1 MSCTEKTKSSRNAG
15 TWLVPAHLALKTAKN
30 DKIWCPGQKQPNG
43 VCAVVGV
50 SVLVSRAVLAGMG
63 KQPVTWALASA
74 PASASGRR
82 GVVATDNPV
91 APASRL
97 AVARA
102 EGQVEAAE
110 GSKTVGLVLSRTED
124 RPGCELS

>member
-15 TWLVPAHLALKTAKN
+15 TWLVPAHLALKTTKN

-50 SVLVSRAVLAGMG
+50 SVLVSRAVLARMG
-63 KQPVTWALASA
+63 KQPVTWALAFAS
-74 PASASGRR
+74 ASASGSRS
-82 GVVATDNPV
+82 VFTTDNPV

-97 AVARA
+97 AVVRA
-102 EGQVEAAE
+102 EGQVTAVECC
-110 GSKTVGLVLSRTED
+110 KTVGLVLGWTED
-124 RPGCELS
+124 RSGRNVS